1 MKEIKRKVQWDSKN
15 IKALRTHLGLT
26 QQGLADTMGTRQQTI
41 SDWEKDR
48 YRPRGVSITLL
59 NIVAE
64 QAGFKY
70 RVKNSG

>member
-1 MKEIKRKVQWDSKN
+1 MKEMKRKVQWDSKK